1 MKTALLMPVEVCT
14 VLSRLQMTFVQYC
27 DLLSMIENNNQA
39 TSDIH
44 EKKFNNKSIKK
55 RDSFPR
61 PWKLIQKEIYHSDIY
76 KIAGA
81 IQAFS
86 VATSFMS

>member
-44 EKKFNNKSIKK
+44 EKK
-55 RDSFPR
+55 
-61 PWKLIQKEIYHSDIY
+61 IQQQKH
-76 KIAGA
+76 
-81 IQAFS
+81 
-86 VATSFMS
+86 

>member
-44 EKKFNNKSIKK
+44 KKK
-55 RDSFPR
+55 
-61 PWKLIQKEIYHSDIY
+61 IQQQKH
-76 KIAGA
+76 
-81 IQAFS
+81 
-86 VATSFMS
+86 